1 MRHKKRRPRVFT
13 ALTGPFLCI
22 TTIAAVST
30 YFSLPGRADDTSSS
44 PVQHF
49 NVQTPATLSP
59 EEAEAIYRRVVDDM
73 ARAYIL
79 SQDVNAE
86 RYQQWPRYNTSPYQ
100 SATHGNRYINS
111 YANALARDYDRL
123 SEIDELPAGA
133 VLAKDSFAVTDQGDV
148 FLGPLFLMEK
158 MEKGFDPEGRD
169 WRYSMIMPDGSY
181 FGRTGGDAEEQV
193 VFCRT
198 CHQAAGEENDHLFF
212 VPPDVAREMK

>member
-1 MRHKKRRPRVFT
+1 MRHWEKRLRAFATLPGRASFVL
-13 ALTGPFLCI
+13 AI
-22 TTIAAVST
+22 VAVSM
-30 YFSLPGRADDTSSS
+30 FVSMPGRADDTPSS
-44 PVQHF
+44 PVKHF
-49 NVQTPATLSP
+49 NVRTPATLSP
-59 EEAEAIYRRVVDDM
+59 AEAEAIYRRVVEDM
-73 ARAYIL
+73 ARAYTL
-79 SQDVNAE
+79 SRDVIAE
-86 RYQQWPRYNTSPYQ
+86 RYQRWRRYNTSPYQ

-123 SEIDELPAGA
+123 SEVDELPVGA

-158 MEKGFDPEGRD
+158 MNKDFDSEGRD

-198 CHQAAGEENDHLFF
+198 CHEAAGDDNDYLFF
-212 VPPDVAREMK
+212 VPKDFVREMK